1 MAESPPTWTVTIN
14 ATPEQVWALVADL
27 DRQPEWSPKPFKV
40 EWLSGEPNAV
50 GSTFRSTGWLPQD
63 KQHAMEGS
71 VTINDPMNTFEV
83 VTHDA
88 KEEWRNRYDVKAS
101 GSQTAVMKTME
112 GPPLSGAKKAVYS
125 VILAV
130 FVKGAVQ
137 KGMNMLKAEAEAS
150 KA

>member
-1 MAESPPTWTVTIN
+1 MADSPPTWTVTIN
-14 ATPEQVWALVADL
+14 ATPEQVWPLVADL
-27 DRQPEWSPKPFKV
+27 NRMHEWSPKPYKV

-63 KQHAMEGS
+63 KQHSMEGS
-71 VTINDPMNTFEV
+71 ITVNDPMNTFEV

-88 KEEWRNRYDVKAS
+88 KEEWTNRYDVKGS
-101 GSQTAVMKTME
+101 GSQTTVTKTMA
-112 GPPLSGAKKAVYS
+112 GPPLSGARKAAYS
-125 VILAV
+125 VILAL

-137 KGMNMLKAEAEAS
+137 KGMDMLKAKAEAS

>member
-1 MAESPPTWTVTIN
+1 MAEAPPTWTVTIN
-14 ATPEQVWALVADL
+14 ATPAQVWALVADL
-27 DRQPEWSPKPFKV
+27 DRQHEWSPKPYKV
-40 EWLSGEPNAV
+40 EWLSGEPNAI

-101 GSQTAVMKTME
+101 GLKTVVMKTME
-112 GPPLSGAKKAVYS
+112 GPPLSGAKKAAYS
-125 VILAV
+125 VILAA

>member
-14 ATPEQVWALVADL
+14 ATPEKVWALVADL
-27 DRQPEWSPKPFKV
+27 DRQHEWSPKPYKV

-50 GSTFRSTGWLPQD
+50 GSTFRSTGWLPND

-71 VTINDPMNTFEV
+71 VTVNDPMNTFEV

-112 GPPLSGAKKAVYS
+112 GPPLSGAKKMAFS
-125 VILAV
+125 VIFAL

-137 KGMNMLKAEAEAS
+137 KGMNMLKAKAEAS